1 MPKIRTL
8 SSAINELKKIDPNC
22 SLTLT
27 ALRRKIRN
35 NELPYAKVGNKYL
48 VDLDIIV
55 KILFNDNKELEQK
68 NETN

>member
-1 MPKIRTL
+1 MPRIRTL
-8 SSAINELKKIDPNC
+8 SSAINELKNIDPNC

-55 KILFNDNKELEQK
+55 KILFNDNKELEQR

>member
-1 MPKIRTL
+1 MILRCI
-8 SSAINELKKIDPNC
+8 ALKK
-22 SLTLT
+22 L
-27 ALRRKIRN
+27 LRRKIRN

-55 KILFNDNKELEQK
+55 KILFVDNKELVQE

>member
-8 SSAINELKKIDPNC
+8 SSAIKELKEIDPNC

-48 VDLDIIV
+48 VDLDVIV
-55 KILFNDNKELEQK
+55 KILFVDNKELVLE
-68 NETN
+68 NEIN

>member
-8 SSAINELKKIDPNC
+8 SSAINELKNIDPNC

-35 NELPYAKVGNKYL
+35 NELPYAKIGNKYL

-55 KILFNDNKELEQK
+55 KILFNDNIELEQK

>member
-8 SSAINELKKIDPNC
+8 SSAIKELKEIDPNC

-55 KILFNDNKELEQK
+55 KILFVDNKELVQD

>member
-8 SSAINELKKIDPNC
+8 SSAINELKNIDPNC

>member
-8 SSAINELKKIDPNC
+8 SSAINELKNIDPNC

-35 NELPYAKVGNKYL
+35 NELPYAKIGNKYL